1 MGIWVDRIS
10 EKVAQDPGGVIDDPG
25 QALISYFRK
34 CVLWEER

>member
-1 MGIWVDRIS
+1 MGNWVERVS
-10 EKVAQDPGGVIDDPG
+10 EIVAQDPGGEIHDPG